1 MKIRIKTHN
10 GELKDLTLDKSYEVA
25 NDFGDGDLGITDDD
39 GFWFIT
45 RLDEPCSFLNDGTW
59 EVVNE

>member
-10 GELKDLTLDKSYEVA
+10 GELNDLTLGKNYEVA
-25 NDFGDGDLGITDDD
+25 NDFGDGDLGITDD

-45 RLDEPCSFLNDGTW
+45 RLDEPCSFLNGGSW
-59 EVVNE
+59 EVVSE

>member
-1 MKIRIKTHN
+1 MKIRIKTYN
-10 GELKDLTLDKSYEVA
+10 GELNDLTVGKNYEVT

-45 RLDEPCSFLNDGTW
+45 RLDEPCDFLNGGAW
-59 EVVNE
+59 EVCDE